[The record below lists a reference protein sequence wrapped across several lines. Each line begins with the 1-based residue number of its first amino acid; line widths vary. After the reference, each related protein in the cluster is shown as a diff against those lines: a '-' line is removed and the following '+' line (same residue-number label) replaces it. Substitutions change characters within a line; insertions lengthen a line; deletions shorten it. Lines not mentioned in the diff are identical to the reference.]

1 LVRRPF
7 KSGKNAGK
15 RPYIAPEPIFDTRQA
30 EVREACRLAV
40 GADDQRGDLRFEA
53 FDDMGQDRSA
63 GKRQQAFIAATHT
76 ARFASGQD
84 DADRMLA
91 HFHA

>member
-1 LVRRPF
+1 MRRPF
-7 KSGKNAGK
+7 KSGKNADK

-30 EVREACRLAV
+30 EVREACRLAA
-40 GADDQRGDLRFEA
+40 GADDQLGDLRFEA

-63 GKRQQAFIAATHT
+63 GKRQQAFVAAAHA

-84 DADRMLA
+84 DTDRMLA
-91 HFHA
+91 RFHA

>member
-1 LVRRPF
+1 MRRPF

-15 RPYIAPEPIFDTRQA
+15 RPYIAPEPIFDNRQA

-40 GADDQRGDLRFEA
+40 GADDQLGDLRFQA
-53 FDDMGQDRSA
+53 LDDMGEDRSA
-63 GKRQQAFIAATHT
+63 GERQQAFVAAAHA
-76 ARFASGQD
+76 ARFASGQE

-91 HFHA
+91 RFHA